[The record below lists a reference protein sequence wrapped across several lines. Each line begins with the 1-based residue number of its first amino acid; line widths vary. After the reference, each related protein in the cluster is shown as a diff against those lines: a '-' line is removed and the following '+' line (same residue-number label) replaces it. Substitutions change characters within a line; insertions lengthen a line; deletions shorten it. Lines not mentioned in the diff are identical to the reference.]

1 MAVSICSTIVKQ
13 YCNVFYMH
21 CYPLLGH
28 GKKKILPKLCLTVPL
43 VTITTSPYGVVLPVQ
58 NGH

>member
-13 YCNVFYMH
+13 YCSVFCMH

-28 GKKKILPKLCLTVPL
+28 NKKKMLPKFCVTVPL
-43 VTITTSPYGVVLPVQ
+43 VTITMSPYGVVLSVQ
-58 NGH
+58 NRH